1 MSSVAAKVRWVP
13 GARRAVPRGAPRC
26 RHPARPRPP
35 RGSCRAGG
43 SPETL
48 GTSPGTGAGTTQ
60 ACVPRPSRGWGVAP
74 AGGSLSLAAPM
85 PPKQPHTRGW
95 PRAAVPPLRPA
106 DPQPW
111 RGDRL
116 QRRPHHRPGHST
128 RRALFAGSAKSVS
141 EVDLSGMDLYNRREF
156 GSAVSVPGGFSS
168 AEMPCACPRAKSAA
182 SFKGSRSFE
191 WKNCSVK
198 ICTRHVCPP
207 RQRPE
212 PLHGPVK
219 GFGFYIVPVLVLRC
233 LSYSVVFHSLP
244 DPSAFQYQAW
254 EIRENICCLVVLRF
268 KKLSEM
274 SFALV
279 PFPR

>member
-1 MSSVAAKVRWVP
+1 M
-13 GARRAVPRGAPRC
+13 
-26 RHPARPRPP
+26 
-35 RGSCRAGG
+35 
-43 SPETL
+43 
-48 GTSPGTGAGTTQ
+48 
-60 ACVPRPSRGWGVAP
+60 
-74 AGGSLSLAAPM
+74 
-85 PPKQPHTRGW
+85 
-95 PRAAVPPLRPA
+95 RPA

-116 QRRPHHRPGHST
+116 QRRPRHRPGHST

-219 GFGFYIVPVLVLRC
+219 GFGFYIVPVLVLYC